1 MMTTM
6 PKTRPTAA
14 HQRRLASIWRVGM
27 VLLVIGM
34 VTDSLGE
41 VWDSLR
47 TQGWNWNQLNGLG
60 VAALVGGAC
69 GIGLTLYAATQFQKG
84 PQPRF
89 TVYGVNK
96 GMDEREVTRLLEA
109 QAKAQ
114 QFFARCLMGVALLG
128 GVWGADGVH
137 LSWWSCLLGLA
148 FLLNAVVY
156 LPVSIL
162 VAGEKDLE
170 DEE

>member
-1 MMTTM
+1 MMTMT
-6 PKTRPTAA
+6 TQQIPTAK
-14 HQRRLASIWRVGM
+14 QRQLAQIWRVGM
-27 VLLVIGM
+27 MLLVIGM
-34 VTDSLGE
+34 VTDSLGQ
-41 VWDSLR
+41 VWDTLR
-47 TQGWNWNQLNGLG
+47 TQGWNWSQLDGLG
-60 VAALVGGAC
+60 VAALVGGAY
-69 GIGLTLYAATQFQKG
+69 GIGLTLYAATQFQKR

-89 TVYGVNK
+89 TIYGIDK

-114 QFFARCLMGVALLG
+114 QFFARCLMGIGLLG
-128 GVWGADGVH
+128 GVWGVDGVH

-162 VAGEKDLE
+162 VTGEKDLE
-170 DEE
+170 DTE